1 MHCHIAW
8 HADEGFAVQFIEQQA
23 EMLDIDPLPADFD
36 SQCRD
41 WNSYYPDNAYYLQS
55 DSGI

>member
-8 HADEGFAVQFIEQQA
+8 HADEGLAVQFLESPERIGQVE
-23 EMLDIDPLPADFD
+23 EFPSDFD
-36 SQCRD
+36 SQCQAWD
-41 WNSYYPDNAYYLQS
+41 SYSSGMFYAKH